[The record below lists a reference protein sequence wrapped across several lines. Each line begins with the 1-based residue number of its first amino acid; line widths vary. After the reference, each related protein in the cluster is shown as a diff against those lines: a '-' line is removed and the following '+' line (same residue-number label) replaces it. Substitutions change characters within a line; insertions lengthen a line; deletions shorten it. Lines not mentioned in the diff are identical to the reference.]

1 MEVTATP
8 ASMRL
13 INQRTLV
20 RLFLRLGTASRADLA
35 KAAGMSQPTAGKIA
49 NRLVEMGVLEEIDD
63 EAAAAESS
71 TNGNAKSN
79 RLGRPGRLLRL
90 DRTRPRFMAVQLGVK
105 QTCLSP
111 LPIAVQT
118 DDNWSIDFPTA
129 PTPEGW
135 MAQLAKAAV
144 ALPTESLWGVLIS
157 VPGIVDE
164 SNGKVLFSPNLHWTE
179 RFDIVKS
186 LQRVWP
192 APTLLVQEIHALA
205 LGQLAA
211 EPACEDFLLVDFGQG
226 VGGAVVLGGKL
237 FQGALP
243 LNGELG
249 HTPSLGNTRPCGC
262 GAVGCVETLLSRRG
276 LLESFASACPGT
288 TRSWE
293 TLAEHVREQGVAP
306 WLAESLDAMGGIIAG
321 ALNALGLKRV
331 IVTGSLTELPD
342 CVVDHLR
349 ASLRRGAMWARFGEV
364 ICQSARRH
372 RSAGLVAAGVD
383 RILVP
388 ATHWEGGPRRHPR
401 RSGAQTPTSHSN
413 TPPHLARSRA

>member
-1 MEVTATP
+1 MTGMEVTATP

-49 NRLVEMGVLEEIDD
+49 NRLVEMGVLEEVD
-63 EAAAAESS
+63 EEDVAAESPA
-71 TNGNAKSN
+71 NGAGKSN

-90 DRTRPRFMAVQLGVK
+90 DRTCPRFMAVQLGVK
-105 QTCLSP
+105 QTSLAP
-111 LPIAVQT
+111 LPVAVQI
-118 DDNWSIDFPTA
+118 DDNWAVDFPTA

-135 MAQLAKAAV
+135 MAQLSKTAA
-144 ALPTESLWGVLIS
+144 ALPAQSLWGVLIS

-179 RFDIVKS
+179 RFDMVPS

-192 APTLLVQEIHALA
+192 VPALLVQEIHALA

-211 EPACEDFLLVDFGQG
+211 DPACEDFLLVDFGQG

-237 FQGALP
+237 FHGALP
-243 LNGELG
+243 LSGELG
-249 HTPSLGNTRPCGC
+249 HTPAFGNARPCGC
-262 GAVGCVETLLSRRG
+262 GAVGCIETLMSRRG
-276 LLESFASACPGT
+276 LLESFASACPGAVREWDVFT
-288 TRSWE
+288 SY
-293 TLAEHVREQGVAP
+293 VREQGVSP
-306 WLAESLDAMGGIIAG
+306 WLAKSLDVMGGIVAG

-331 IVTGSLTELPD
+331 IITGSLTELPG
-342 CVVDHLR
+342 CVVEHLR
-349 ASLRRGAMWARFGEV
+349 GSVRRGAMWARFGEV
-364 ICQSARRH
+364 ICQSAPRH

-388 ATHWEGGPRRHPR
+388 ATHWEGGLRRHPR
-401 RSGAQTPTSHSN
+401 RSG
-413 TPPHLARSRA
+413 PHAPASGVSPGIR